1 MMISVPKTEM
11 TGHQAA
17 STVGDMTRYVRTLQ
31 PAASTRATTSV
42 PMLKRKTMCD
52 WAPDGESRK
61 NAQTTTPAIGSKT
74 KRATI
79 TAAL

>member
-1 MMISVPKTEM
+1 MMISAPRTEM

-31 PAASTRATTSV
+31 PAASASATTSA
-42 PMLKRKTMCD
+42 PTLKHRTMRD
-52 WAPDGESRK
+52 WAPDGERRK
-61 NAQTTTPAIGSKT
+61 NTQTTTPAIGTKT

-79 TAAL
+79 TAAV